1 MLSLAGFFCSHTS
14 MIPTCWQIQ
23 MPSRLQEMANTKADR
38 NDLAISERQ
47 EERNKVASFQFGG
60 WNKELIISAL
70 SFLKAITFF
79 AWSLSFKEIEKNI
92 TSVAMKYFDA
102 KIAIKTRLRQHNSD
116 QTESRTGYLMF
127 KVLFLQLPNNL
138 NFLISY
144 SWLRSVQCLWPAP
157 TTLCTSMAPILLLVI
172 ICRQQH
178 FWNIFLKAVWIKNK
192 QDS

>member
-23 MPSRLQEMANTKADR
+23 MPSRLQEMANTKVDR

-70 SFLKAITFF
+70 SILKAITFF

-144 SWLRSVQCLWPAP
+144 S
-157 TTLCTSMAPILLLVI
+157 
-172 ICRQQH
+172 
-178 FWNIFLKAVWIKNK
+178 
-192 QDS
+192 